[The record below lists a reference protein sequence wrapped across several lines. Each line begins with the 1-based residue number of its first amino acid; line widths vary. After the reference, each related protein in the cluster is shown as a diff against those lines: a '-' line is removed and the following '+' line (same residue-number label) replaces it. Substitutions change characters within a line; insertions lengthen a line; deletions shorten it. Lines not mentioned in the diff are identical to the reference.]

1 MLKHYL
7 RALCVCLCFT
17 PFTAH
22 TGDAITV
29 TNVGLDLANDL
40 ALTALESCRKQGYQV
55 SVAVVDRNGILRVML
70 RDDLAPRFTMQLS
83 EQKANLAVM
92 AGTST
97 SDFRKRRDDISREIN
112 HVDGLIV
119 LPGGLEIIAG
129 GNRLGA
135 IAVSGAPGGD
145 LDEAC
150 AQKALDKYQERLE
163 FLD

>member
-22 TGDAITV
+22 TGDAVTV
-29 TNVGLDLANDL
+29 KNIGLDLANDL
-40 ALTALESCRKQGYQV
+40 ALEAMYACRKKGYQV
-55 SVAVVDRNGILRVML
+55 SVVVVDRNGLVRVAL
-70 RDDLAPRFTMQLS
+70 RDDLATRFMLQIS
-83 EQKANLAVM
+83 EEKANLAVM

-97 SDFRKRRDDISREIN
+97 TDFRKQRGDIRPEIN
-112 HVDGLIV
+112 HLDDIIV
-119 LPGGLEIIAG
+119 LDGGLEIIAG

-150 AQKALDKYQERLE
+150 AQQALDKYQERLE